1 MGKSNKGADGKD
13 GKVPVQSRQFSCSEL
28 KEGHQVLLAVKSENL
43 SEEALQKQIQDLFL
57 VGKMD
62 IMNLEIWPN
71 LTLYSAG
78 DWNVLV
84 QLLAVP
90 KIP

>member
-57 VGKMD
+57 VGKNGHHESGNMAKSY
-62 IMNLEIWPN
+62 
-71 LTLYSAG
+71 TLFG
-78 DWNVLV
+78 W
-84 QLLAVP
+84 
-90 KIP
+90 